1 MTHLLVEF
9 TGNMSLVQVFVPDIK
24 FHFGVSRA
32 QRGQSGKFK
41 LSSIVKSVKACVWCF
56 QAATAI
62 GLTS

>member
-1 MTHLLVEF
+1 
-9 TGNMSLVQVFVPDIK
+9 
-24 FHFGVSRA
+24 
-32 QRGQSGKFK
+32 